1 MLIFGLY
8 AIILVLILK
17 YLGFFRL
24 NDFKGWCLYLVLIA
38 KLLLA
43 ILLYHFPYE
52 TIRDSQIYLH
62 DSKVLS
68 QLFFHSP
75 KDFFVLFFNLT
86 GSENLDLAH
95 MLETNYWS
103 HETSGFLSEKRNTIR
118 INAIF
123 QIIGLQNVYIVFLW
137 NIITSMLGLKLFYLA
152 LRKFANDPK
161 NLWFIGIFLLPST
174 LLWTSNIM
182 KESYLLLGLGLF
194 FYGILHPKTSFKS
207 LIITA
212 SGLLIMLMFKQYV
225 AIGFGFGTFIY
236 AILVIKNRKLKFM
249 AISLSLVLC
258 VLLLSSIYSKITERI
273 SQKQFDFVQL
283 AQGGIVLKDGNN
295 NFKIKWSQKDKL
307 HFFEGNDKNLYAK
320 IIQPV
325 IAKKENYIGKSE
337 NIPLQ
342 ASEKQ
347 WYVIVYSDASGS
359 KIDVTPIRNSPS
371 QLVKN
376 IPEALFNVG
385 LRPLPNDPPKSV
397 FKWYFIF
404 ENILLWVIFLFALT
418 KLKTSRNK
426 EIVILFLISSLIIAL
441 FIGWTTPVIGAII
454 RYKMPVVLSLIAV
467 SWLLLS
473 PKNNISDKSFL

>member
-1 MLIFGLY
+1 MKTHDLKTEQGRKS
-8 AIILVLILK
+8 AI
-17 YLGFFRL
+17 
-24 NDFKGWCLYLVLIA
+24 
-38 KLLLA
+38 
-43 ILLYHFPYE
+43 E
-52 TIRDSQIYLH
+52 QIEQSFIKSLREIG
-62 DSKVLS
+62 VELS
-68 QLFFHSP
+68 DEVTVDIMS
-75 KDFFVLFFNLT
+75 NCI
-86 GSENLDLAH
+86 DLC
-95 MLETNYWS
+95 Y
-103 HETSGFLSEKRNTIR
+103 
-118 INAIF
+118 
-123 QIIGLQNVYIVFLW
+123 
-137 NIITSMLGLKLFYLA
+137 
-152 LRKFANDPK
+152 K
-161 NLWFIGIFLLPST
+161 NLG
-174 LLWTSNIM
+174 M
-182 KESYLLLGLGLF
+182 
-194 FYGILHPKTSFKS
+194 
-207 LIITA
+207 
-212 SGLLIMLMFKQYV
+212 
-225 AIGFGFGTFIY
+225 
-236 AILVIKNRKLKFM
+236 
-249 AISLSLVLC
+249 
-258 VLLLSSIYSKITERI
+258 
-273 SQKQFDFVQL
+273 SQVT
-283 AQGGIVLKDGNN
+283 I
-295 NFKIKWSQKDKL
+295 W
-307 HFFEGNDKNLYAK
+307 
-320 IIQPV
+320 
-325 IAKKENYIGKSE
+325 AKKENYIGKSE